1 MKEPIFKATHI
12 VKQFGPTIALNDVD
26 IAIYPGE
33 IRGFIG
39 ENGSGKSTMSAIM
52 TGIYEATSGYME
64 YHGKEWKP
72 ASMVDALAGGIG
84 IIVQENGTIGNISVA
99 ENIYLGELSN
109 FSGEHFFEDKKVENF
124 SPLFDLSLQEFDAL
138 VASYH
143 EQLSGLSDKASKKA
157 ALREMI

>member
-1 MKEPIFKATHI
+1 MKEPIFKASHI

-52 TGIYEATSGYME
+52 TGIYEATSGQME

-72 ASMVDALAGGIG
+72 SSMVEALNGGIG

-109 FSGEHFFEDKKVENF
+109 FSGENYFESKKVENF
-124 SPLFDLSLQEFDAL
+124 SPLFDLSLKEFDDL
-138 VASYH
+138 YN
-143 EQLSGLSDKASKKA
+143 QCN
-157 ALREMI
+157 